1 MQCAKAFTGFLFWN
15 KQREHFLLN
24 FTKQLLFEKV
34 NFAPV
39 ISNEKWKNDKKW
51 RDNSKISKYVSS
63 TINNDNN
70 CVTGYE
76 VSGLRQIYFRLKA
89 VWKKHLPNQIGTIF
103 NLPAKQHS
111 WFGPHL
117 IQLGDID
124 CAGYQKTLNG
134 SHLLLQWWKMFML
147 KTTWLLL
154 LYYCNSHPSIHPY
167 I

>member
-39 ISNEKWKNDKKW
+39 ISNEKRKNNKKW

-63 TINNDNN
+63 TISNDNN

-76 VSGLRQIYFRLKA
+76 VSGMRQIYFGLKA

-103 NLPAKQHS
+103 NLSAKQHS

-117 IQLGDID
+117 I
-124 CAGYQKTLNG
+124 
-134 SHLLLQWWKMFML
+134 H
-147 KTTWLLL
+147 WLCWLSENFKWL
-154 LYYCNSHPSIHPY
+154 PSTFAMVKNVYAQNYMTAFTIAIAIHPSI
-167 I
+167 

>member
-1 MQCAKAFTGFLFWN
+1 MLNVAISPIRYTCKYRCNLLNAMWNRIHWFLVL
-15 KQREHFLLN
+15 KQTKGTFILN

-39 ISNEKWKNDKKW
+39 ISNEKWKNNNKKW
-51 RDNSKISKYVSS
+51 RDNSKIGKYVSS

-117 IQLGDID
+117 IHSG
-124 CAGYQKTLNG
+124 
-134 SHLLLQWWKMFML
+134 
-147 KTTWLLL
+147 
-154 LYYCNSHPSIHPY
+154 
-167 I
+167 